1 MKSDKNILFQRD
13 QVKEA
18 FIHSFVKLNPRL
30 LVRNPVMFTVEIGTF
45 VMLIVS
51 AYSFTNKSQG
61 SFAYNFTVFI
71 VLLCASLACVL
82 VILIDGWVLRPRRD
96 PSATSIEEPLLPKA
110 AGYALVVLAL
120 GMLWRLFR
128 YEAVDFSLML
138 VVVGAVSGVIWGLD
152 RLFFARSRNRAAASA
167 GTLPERVREPVA
179 VEYARSFFPVI
190 VLVLVI
196 RSFLF
201 EPFRIPSDSMMP
213 TLFDGDFIFV
223 SKYSYG
229 LRLPVSNT
237 LVIPTGSPQRGDVI
251 VFRLPPNPKINY
263 IKRLV
268 GLPGDRIR
276 VDSANQLYVN
286 DVPMPQQPGPTYLGP
301 KQDMWNYAGV
311 PTATEKLGAK
321 RHLIM
326 FANGG
331 VKEGEWVV
339 PAGHYFFM
347 GDNRNN
353 SKDSRWLDEPDA
365 PGFVPERNLVG
376 KAVRIWLNLDTRDG
390 PLWRRIGTAIQ

>member
-1 MKSDKNILFQRD
+1 VNDGDGI
-13 QVKEA
+13 
-18 FIHSFVKLNPRL
+18 FIGL
-30 LVRNPVMFTVEIGTF
+30 L
-45 VMLIVS
+45 S
-51 AYSFTNKSQG
+51 AG
-61 SFAYNFTVFI
+61 AV
-71 VLLCASLACVL
+71 CVL
-82 VILIDGWVLRPRRD
+82 VILIDGWFFRPRRD
-96 PSATSIEEPLLPKA
+96 PGASSAEEPMLPKL
-110 AGYALVVLAL
+110 AGYALVGLAL
-120 GMLWRLFR
+120 GMLWRLFK

-138 VVVGAVSGVIWGLD
+138 VVVGAVSGIIWAADQL
-152 RLFFARSRNRAAASA
+152 LFARRRKLAAVSA
-167 GTLPERVREPVA
+167 GTPAERVREPIA

-190 VLVLVI
+190 ILVLVI

-229 LRLPVSNT
+229 LRLPVANT
-237 LVIPTGSPQRGDVI
+237 LVFATGTPQRGDVI

-276 VDSANQLYVN
+276 VDENNQLYVN
-286 DVPMPQQPGPTYLGP
+286 DKPMQQTRGPIYTGP
-301 KQDMWNYAGV
+301 KQDLWNYTGV
-311 PTATEKLGAK
+311 PTAFEQLDAK
-321 RHLIM
+321 RHQIM
-326 FANGG
+326 FANGS
-331 VKEGEWVV
+331 VKTGEWVV
-339 PAGHYFFM
+339 PAAHYFFM

-365 PGFVPERNLVG
+365 PGFVPAQNLVG

-390 PLWRRIGTAIQ
+390 PLWRRVGNKIE

>member
-1 MKSDKNILFQRD
+1 MSDG
-13 QVKEA
+13 E
-18 FIHSFVKLNPRL
+18 FV
-30 LVRNPVMFTVEIGTF
+30 
-45 VMLIVS
+45 
-51 AYSFTNKSQG
+51 
-61 SFAYNFTVFI
+61 
-71 VLLCASLACVL
+71 VLMCAALACVL
-82 VILIDGWVLRPRRD
+82 VILVDGWFMRPKRD
-96 PSATSIEEPLLPKA
+96 PSATSVAEPWLPKM
-110 AGYALVVLAL
+110 AGYALIVLAL
-120 GMLWRLFR
+120 AMLWRLFR

-138 VVVGAVSGVIWGLD
+138 VVVGALSGVIWVLD
-152 RLFFARSRNRAAASA
+152 RLFFARERQLAATAV
-167 GTLPERVREPVA
+167 GTPIERIREPIA

-229 LRLPVSNT
+229 LRLPVTNT
-237 LVIPTGSPQRGDVI
+237 LVVPTGSPQRGDVI

-276 VDSANQLYVN
+276 VDSSNQLYVN
-286 DVPMPQQPGPTYLGP
+286 GVLQPQEPGPPYAGP
-301 KQDMWNYAGV
+301 KQDLWNYTGV
-311 PTATEKLGAK
+311 PTATETLGAK
-321 RHLIM
+321 RHRLM
-326 FANGG
+326 FARGG
-331 VKEGEWVV
+331 VREGEWVV
-339 PAGHYFFM
+339 PEGHYFFM

-365 PGFVPERNLVG
+365 PGFVPEKNLVG

-390 PLWRRIGTAIQ
+390 PLWKRIGTAIQ

>member
-1 MKSDKNILFQRD
+1 VNDGDGI
-13 QVKEA
+13 
-18 FIHSFVKLNPRL
+18 FIGL
-30 LVRNPVMFTVEIGTF
+30 L
-45 VMLIVS
+45 S
-51 AYSFTNKSQG
+51 AG
-61 SFAYNFTVFI
+61 AV
-71 VLLCASLACVL
+71 CVL
-82 VILIDGWVLRPRRD
+82 VILIDGWFFRPRRD
-96 PSATSIEEPLLPKA
+96 PGASSAEEPMLPKL
-110 AGYALVVLAL
+110 AGYALVGLSL
-120 GMLWRLFR
+120 GMLWRLFK

-138 VVVGAVSGVIWGLD
+138 VVVGAVSGIIWAADQL
-152 RLFFARSRNRAAASA
+152 LFARRRKLAAVSA
-167 GTLPERVREPVA
+167 GTPAERVREPIA

-190 VLVLVI
+190 ILVLVI

-229 LRLPVSNT
+229 LRLPVANT
-237 LVIPTGSPQRGDVI
+237 LVFATGTPQRGDVI

-276 VDSANQLYVN
+276 VDENNQLYVN
-286 DVPMPQQPGPTYLGP
+286 DKPMLQSRGPIYTGP
-301 KQDMWNYAGV
+301 KQDLWNYTGV
-311 PTATEKLGAK
+311 PTAFEQLEAK
-321 RHLIM
+321 RHQIM
-326 FANGG
+326 FSNGS
-331 VKEGEWVV
+331 VKTGEWVV

-365 PGFVPERNLVG
+365 PGFVPEQNLVG

-390 PLWRRIGTAIQ
+390 PLWRRVGNKIE

>member
-1 MKSDKNILFQRD
+1 VSDGDSLF
-13 QVKEA
+13 
-18 FIHSFVKLNPRL
+18 
-30 LVRNPVMFTVEIGTF
+30 IG
-45 VMLIVS
+45 
-51 AYSFTNKSQG
+51 
-61 SFAYNFTVFI
+61 
-71 VLLCASLACVL
+71 LLCAAIACVL
-82 VILIDGWVLRPRRD
+82 VILIDGWFLRPQRD
-96 PSATSIEEPLLPKA
+96 PGATSVDEPVLPRL

-120 GMLWRLFR
+120 AMLWRLFR
-128 YEAVDFSLML
+128 YEAVDFSFML
-138 VVVGAVSGVIWGLD
+138 VVVGAVSGAIWGLD
-152 RLFFARSRNRAAASA
+152 QAFFARRRIKAATAA
-167 GTLPERVREPVA
+167 GTPLERVREPIA

-229 LRLPVSNT
+229 LRLPVTNT
-237 LVIPTGSPQRGDVI
+237 LLIPTGTPRRGDVI

-276 VDSANQLYVN
+276 VDENNQLYVN
-286 DVPMPQQPGPTYLGP
+286 GVLMPQQPGPIYTGP
-301 KQDMWNYAGV
+301 KQEMWNYAGV
-311 PTATEKLGAK
+311 PTAYEQLEAK
-321 RHLIM
+321 RHRIM
-326 FANGG
+326 FAKGG
-331 VKEGEWVV
+331 VRSGEWVV

-347 GDNRNN
+347 GDNRDN
-353 SKDSRWLDEPDA
+353 SKDSRWQDDPEA
-365 PGFVPERNLVG
+365 PGFVPEQNLVG

-390 PLWRRIGTAIQ
+390 PLWKRIGNAIE

>member
-1 MKSDKNILFQRD
+1 VSDGDTI
-13 QVKEA
+13 
-18 FIHSFVKLNPRL
+18 
-30 LVRNPVMFTVEIGTF
+30 
-45 VMLIVS
+45 
-51 AYSFTNKSQG
+51 
-61 SFAYNFTVFI
+61 FI

-82 VILIDGWVLRPRRD
+82 AILIDGWVLRPQRD
-96 PSATSIEEPLLPKA
+96 PSATSIEEPWLPKA
-110 AGYALVVLAL
+110 AGYALVGLAV

-138 VVVGAVSGVIWGLD
+138 VVVGAVSGLIWAMD
-152 RLFFARSRNRAAASA
+152 RLFFARNRNRAAAHA
-167 GTLPERVREPVA
+167 GTPAERVREPVA

-237 LVIPTGSPQRGDVI
+237 LVVPTGSPQRGDVI

-286 DVPMPQQPGPTYLGP
+286 DVPMPQQPGATYGGP
-301 KQDMWNYAGV
+301 KQDLWNYAGV

-339 PAGHYFFM
+339 PEGHYFFM

>member
-1 MKSDKNILFQRD
+1 VNDGDRI
-13 QVKEA
+13 
-18 FIHSFVKLNPRL
+18 FI
-30 LVRNPVMFTVEIGTF
+30 
-45 VMLIVS
+45 
-51 AYSFTNKSQG
+51 A
-61 SFAYNFTVFI
+61 
-71 VLLCASLACVL
+71 LLCAGAVCVL

-96 PSATSIEEPLLPKA
+96 PGASSADEPMLPKL
-110 AGYALVVLAL
+110 AGYALVGLAL
-120 GMLWRLFR
+120 AMLWRLFK

-138 VVVGAVSGVIWGLD
+138 VVVGALSGIIWAADQLI
-152 RLFFARSRNRAAASA
+152 FARRRNLAAASA
-167 GTLPERVREPVA
+167 GTPAERVREPIA

-190 VLVLVI
+190 ILVLVI

-229 LRLPVSNT
+229 LRLPVTNT
-237 LVIPTGSPQRGDVI
+237 QVFATGTPQRGDVI

-276 VDSANQLYVN
+276 VDENNQLYVN
-286 DVPMPQQPGPTYLGP
+286 DKPMPQSPGPSYAGP
-301 KQDMWNYAGV
+301 KQDLWNYAGA
-311 PTATEKLGAK
+311 PTAFEQLDAK
-321 RHLIM
+321 RHQIM
-326 FANGG
+326 FANGS
-331 VKEGEWVV
+331 VKTGEWVV
-339 PAGHYFFM
+339 PSGHYFFM

-365 PGFVPERNLVG
+365 PGFVPEQNLVG

-390 PLWRRIGTAIQ
+390 PLWRRVGNKIE

>member
-1 MKSDKNILFQRD
+1 VSDGDTLF
-13 QVKEA
+13 
-18 FIHSFVKLNPRL
+18 F
-30 LVRNPVMFTVEIGTF
+30 
-45 VMLIVS
+45 
-51 AYSFTNKSQG
+51 
-61 SFAYNFTVFI
+61 
-71 VLLCASLACVL
+71 VLLCAGLACVA
-82 VILIDGWVLRPRRD
+82 VILVDGWFLRPKRD
-96 PSATSIEEPLLPKA
+96 PGATSIEEPWLPKL
-110 AGYALVVLAL
+110 AGYALVALAL
-120 GMLWRLFR
+120 AMLWRLFR

-138 VVVGAVSGVIWGLD
+138 VVVGALSGVVWAVD
-152 RLFFARSRNRAAASA
+152 RLFFSKRRTLAAAAA
-167 GTLPERVREPVA
+167 GTPAERVREPIA

-237 LVIPTGSPQRGDVI
+237 LVIPTGTPQRGDVI

-276 VDSANQLYVN
+276 VDANNQLYVN
-286 DVPMPQQPGPTYLGP
+286 DVPQPQTPGPPYTGP
-301 KQDMWNYAGV
+301 KQDLWNYSGV
-311 PTATEKLGAK
+311 PTATETLGTK

-326 FANGG
+326 FARGG

-365 PGFVPERNLVG
+365 PGYVPAQNLVG

-390 PLWRRIGTAIQ
+390 PLWRRIGSAIQ

>member
-1 MKSDKNILFQRD
+1 MNDGDSLF
-13 QVKEA
+13 
-18 FIHSFVKLNPRL
+18 L
-30 LVRNPVMFTVEIGTF
+30 
-45 VMLIVS
+45 
-51 AYSFTNKSQG
+51 
-61 SFAYNFTVFI
+61 
-71 VLLCASLACVL
+71 VLLCAAGACVI
-82 VILIDGWVLRPRRD
+82 VILVDAWVLRSRRD
-96 PSATSIEEPLLPKA
+96 PAAVSVDEAGPAKL
-110 AGYALVVLAL
+110 AGYALIGLAL
-120 GMLWRLFR
+120 ALLWRLFR
-128 YEAVDFSLML
+128 YEAVDFSVML
-138 VVVGAVSGVIWGLD
+138 VVVGAVSGAIWGLD
-152 RLFFARSRNRAAASA
+152 RLFFSRAREAGAAAA
-167 GTLPERVREPVA
+167 GTPPERVREPPA

-237 LVIPTGSPQRGDVI
+237 LVVATGRPQRGDVI
-251 VFRLPPNPKINY
+251 VFRLPPNPKVNY

-276 VDSANQLYVN
+276 VDENNQLFVN
-286 DVPMPQQPGPTYLGP
+286 DVPMRQTPGPVYRGP
-301 KQDMWNYAGV
+301 KEDQWNYAGV
-311 PTATEKLGAK
+311 PTALEQLD
-321 RHLIM
+321 HHPHMIM
-326 FANGG
+326 FANGP
-331 VKEGEWVV
+331 VKTGEWLV

-365 PGFVPERNLVG
+365 PGFVPEQNLVG

-390 PLWRRIGTAIQ
+390 PLWRRIGHAIQ

>member
-1 MKSDKNILFQRD
+1 
-13 QVKEA
+13 
-18 FIHSFVKLNPRL
+18 
-30 LVRNPVMFTVEIGTF
+30 
-45 VMLIVS
+45 
-51 AYSFTNKSQG
+51 
-61 SFAYNFTVFI
+61 
-71 VLLCASLACVL
+71 
-82 VILIDGWVLRPRRD
+82 
-96 PSATSIEEPLLPKA
+96 
-110 AGYALVVLAL
+110 
-120 GMLWRLFR
+120 
-128 YEAVDFSLML
+128 
-138 VVVGAVSGVIWGLD
+138 
-152 RLFFARSRNRAAASA
+152 
-167 GTLPERVREPVA
+167 VREPIA

-190 VLVLVI
+190 ILVLVI

-213 TLFDGDFIFV
+213 TLYDGDFIFV

-237 LVIPTGSPQRGDVI
+237 LVFATGTPQRGDVI

-276 VDSANQLYVN
+276 VDENNQLYVN
-286 DVPMPQQPGPTYLGP
+286 DKPMPQTPGPTYTGP
-301 KQDMWNYAGV
+301 KQDLWNYTGV
-311 PTATEKLGAK
+311 PTAFEQLDAK
-321 RHLIM
+321 RHRIM
-326 FANGG
+326 FANGS
-331 VKEGEWVV
+331 VKSGEWVV

-365 PGFVPERNLVG
+365 PGFVPEQNLVG

-390 PLWRRIGTAIQ
+390 PLWRRVGNKIE